1 MQIKIPCVVLTVL
14 LVAQFTGLY
23 GSDQRTESRD
33 GDAQNS
39 YSFAVHMALHDYRNY
54 GIHEYQPY
62 TGATDPTS
70 TVNPSGITTYQA
82 ESSVSPY
89 KDPFI
94 AGVLSWFMMGV
105 GQIYAGEY
113 WKGSLFIAVSLTNK
127 ILLVLLLNHI
137 NSKYGS
143 SNEIV
148 NVNWSTFDTSTRVLI
163 VLYIVE
169 ALGLRI
175 FNVVDAVTSAQR
187 YNERIEAARE
197 RGFSFDIGGDD
208 VSLYYYYRFNE

>member
-1 MQIKIPCVVLTVL
+1 MGFKLPCIVLTIL
-14 LVAQFTGLY
+14 LFAQFTGLY
-23 GSDQRTESRD
+23 GSDQTTLSQV
-33 GDAQNS
+33 GDIS
-39 YSFAVHMALHDYRNY
+39 PYDSFAVHMAIHDYRNY
-54 GIHEYQPY
+54 GIPEYQHMNGASGVTPY
-62 TGATDPTS
+62 ENTS
-70 TVNPSGITTYQA
+70 GVP
-82 ESSVSPY
+82 PY

-113 WKGSLFIAVSLTNK
+113 WKGSLFIAASLTNK
-127 ILLVLLLNHI
+127 VLLILLLNHV

-143 SNEIV
+143 NDEIV

-175 FNVVDAVTSAQR
+175 FNVVDAVVSARR
-187 YNERIEAARE
+187 YNERLESTRE
-197 RGFSFDIGGDD
+197 NGLSLDIGRDE
-208 VSLYYYYRFNE
+208 VSVFYYYRFNE

>member
-1 MQIKIPCVVLTVL
+1 MRIKIPCVVLAVL

-23 GSDQRTESRD
+23 GSDQRTVARN
-33 GDAQNS
+33 GDAPSS

-54 GIHEYQPY
+54 GIHAYRPY
-62 TGATDPTS
+62 HAATGS
-70 TVNPSGITTYQA
+70 TQSLAPPGITTYQTT
-82 ESSVSPY
+82 SSVSPY

-113 WKGSLFIAVSLTNK
+113 WKGSLFIAASLTNK

-143 SNEIV
+143 SDQIV

-175 FNVVDAVTSAQR
+175 FNVVDAVRSAQR
-187 YNERIEAARE
+187 YNERIEATRE
-197 RGFSFDIGGDD
+197 SGLSFDIGEDD